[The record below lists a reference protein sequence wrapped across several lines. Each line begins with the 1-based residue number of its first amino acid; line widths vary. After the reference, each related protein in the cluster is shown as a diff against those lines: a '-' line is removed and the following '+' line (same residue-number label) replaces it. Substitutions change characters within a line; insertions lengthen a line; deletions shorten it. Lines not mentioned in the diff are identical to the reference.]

1 MTKDAGEAVIRQANR
16 EMNARSAVAAGL
28 RTRGDGGVGAQTGD
42 DENLPD
48 DYAQELHSK
57 TQLANIAID
66 RRQLV

>member
-1 MTKDAGEAVIRQANR
+1 
-16 EMNARSAVAAGL
+16 MNARSAVAAGL
-28 RTRGDGGVGAQTGD
+28 RTRGDGGVGAQTGN

-48 DYAQELHSK
+48 DHAQELHSK